1 MGHLGWPWALRQQDV
16 AMASGG
22 GRGQPM
28 SFFGQFLFQVAAGS
42 KWKEKRGKRSTKRP
56 LTTNGLLT

>member
-1 MGHLGWPWALRQQDV
+1 MGHLGWPWALKQQDV

-28 SFFGQFLFQVAAGS
+28 SLFGQFLFQVAAGS
-42 KWKEKRGKRSTKRP
+42 KWKGREERGAQRDH
-56 LTTNGLLT
+56 